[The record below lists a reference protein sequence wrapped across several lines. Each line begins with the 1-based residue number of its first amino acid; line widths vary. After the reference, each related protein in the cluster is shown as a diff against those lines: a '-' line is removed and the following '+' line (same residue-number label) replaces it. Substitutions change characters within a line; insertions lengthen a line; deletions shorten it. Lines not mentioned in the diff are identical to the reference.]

1 MLDTQEKNTL
11 GDFVGFYQYCMEWY
25 GPDSKHYPDYDADE
39 ILFAA
44 MSVCMRNPR
53 YFTAERIEN
62 FPFDGD
68 SMDRWAVRMIMDYNR
83 GETIEDIVNEG
94 LSRKL
99 YETEQRATFGQLL
112 SETTPAPLSF
122 FKDKS
127 TTQIDDQ
134 SRLVGYH
141 NLTEEDL

>member
-11 GDFVGFYQYCMEWY
+11 GDFVGFYQYCMDWY
-25 GPDSKHYPDYDADE
+25 GPHSKHYPNYDADE

-83 GETIEDIVNEG
+83 GETIEDIVNEVIG
-94 LSRKL
+94 RELVK
-99 YETEQRATFGQLL
+99 TEQKLRLASAL
-112 SETTPAPLSF
+112 SDTTPAPLSF

-134 SRLVGYH
+134 SKLVGYH
-141 NLTEEDL
+141 NVTEEDL